1 MFDALTNLLAV
12 FRFGW
17 SDLLD
22 IAIVSFLIYQFLSII
37 RHTRAVQI
45 IVGGI
50 FVVALYYASELVTL
64 RTVNWVVGEMFG
76 YAVFAAIVLFQNDIR
91 RGLSLI
97 GRDSF
102 FRLVTRRAVT
112 DQTIEAIVKTVSA
125 LSAQK
130 RGALVAIERDIGLRT
145 YVDSGTSLDAKV
157 NYDLLVSVFQS
168 SSPLHDGA
176 VIVQDNRI
184 CAAGCLLP
192 LTVDTQRAQLGTR
205 HRAAIGLTEESDA
218 VALVV
223 SEETGVISLAIDGEI
238 EHGLD
243 DVQLTFR
250 LEALLQQ
257 TSLIARVRRKQRG
270 QA

>member
-1 MFDALTNLLAV
+1 M
-12 FRFGW
+12 G
-17 SDLLD
+17 
-22 IAIVSFLIYQFLSII
+22 
-37 RHTRAVQI
+37 
-45 IVGGI
+45 
-50 FVVALYYASELVTL
+50 
-64 RTVNWVVGEMFG
+64 
-76 YAVFAAIVLFQNDIR
+76 
-91 RGLSLI
+91 
-97 GRDSF
+97 
-102 FRLVTRRAVT
+102 
-112 DQTIEAIVKTVSA
+112 
-125 LSAQK
+125 
-130 RGALVAIERDIGLRT
+130 IERDIGLRT